1 MDSRLRGNDGKCAD
15 GAIPAQA
22 GIHVVVAEHECV
34 RRREEAR
41 IVEFFRKTLDPV
53 IALAAIALLDIFLF
67 LQLGAW
73 TVGGGETMMT
83 GLIAEFFMGD
93 EIRRIPFWQL
103 VFEPDAGYW
112 KIYISLG
119 MLFGAVLGA
128 VMSGEFFIRYPRR
141 LSEWIMITIGGLL
154 MGIGIRL
161 AFVCNVSTFFG
172 LTPELN
178 MGGYLAIS
186 GIIAGAW
193 VGSLIYKRILG
204 V

>member
-1 MDSRLRGNDGKCAD
+1 M
-15 GAIPAQA
+15 
-22 GIHVVVAEHECV
+22 
-34 RRREEAR
+34 
-41 IVEFFRKTLDPV
+41 EFFRKTLDPV
-53 IALAAIALLDIFLF
+53 IALAAIAILDIFLF

-119 MLFGAVLGA
+119 MLFGAVVGA

-193 VGSLIYKRILG
+193 VGSLLYKRLLG